1 LSIAALTA
9 AQTGEVKPS
18 DSLVVEGVPAIPET
32 LAEAVRPYTDVRNA
46 FFESWHPQRHEML
59 IGTRFGNSVQVHQVK
74 GPGAARTQ
82 LTFYAEPVFG
92 GHYDPVRGDSFVFV
106 KDRGGDEFY
115 QIYRYEIADGRVTL
129 LTDGKSRN
137 TNPLWSNDGRRVAY
151 GSTR

>member
-1 LSIAALTA
+1 
-9 AQTGEVKPS
+9 
-18 DSLVVEGVPAIPET
+18 
-32 LAEAVRPYTDVRNA
+32 
-46 FFESWHPQRHEML
+46 
-59 IGTRFGNSVQVHQVK
+59 
-74 GPGAARTQ
+74 
-82 LTFYAEPVFG
+82 PVFG

-151 GSTR
+151 GSTRRTGNDVDVWVVDAADPKTERRVADLSGGGWAVSDWSPDDKRLLLTEEVSINESYLWLVDLSTGQKTALTPKDKEKVAYSEARFAKD